1 MSNLKS
7 ISAASA
13 LKVSS
18 ATVVAPN
25 PIIFKNVVIKNLSG
39 LTKDGETYYQLDL
52 KDNTATEVTAEGF
65 TEQVKAGLLA
75 DKPTDFQRQAINMA
89 ENLQLIT
96 AVTYGTSWDANMV
109 TTDIQDFVQKVG
121 MKVSDVAIKVQNE
134 IIFKTS
140 VVGKIQG
147 LVKDGDSFFELDLKN
162 NSATLINPEE
172 VAKLAKQDFL
182 KGKATSY
189 TKIAQAFNLIESI
202 SLVKKGAVES
212 TETEGN

>member
-7 ISAASA
+7 ISAVSA

-39 LTKDGETYYQLDL
+39 LTKDGDTYYQLDL

>member
-7 ISAASA
+7 ISTASA
-13 LKVSS
+13 LKITS

-39 LTKDGETYYQLDL
+39 LTKDGDTYYQLDL
-52 KDNTATEVTAEGF
+52 KDNTATEITAEGF
-65 TEQVKAGLLA
+65 AAQVNAGLLA

-96 AVTYGTSWDANMV
+96 EVTYSNQWDALMV

-121 MKVSDVAIKVQNE
+121 MKVSDVSVKVQNE

-140 VVGKIQG
+140 VVGKISG
-147 LVKDGDSFFELDLKN
+147 LVKDGDNFFELDLKN
-162 NSATLINPEE
+162 NSATIINPEE
-172 VAKLAKQDFL
+172 VAKIAKQDFL
-182 KGKATSY
+182 RGKATNY
-189 TKIAQAFNLIESI
+189 TKIAQAFNLIESL
-202 SLVKKGAVES
+202 SLVKKGASES
-212 TETEGN
+212 DGN

>member
-1 MSNLKS
+1 MSNLLS

-13 LKVSS
+13 LKVTS

-39 LTKDGETYYQLDL
+39 LTKDGDTYYQLDL

-65 TEQVKAGLLA
+65 AEQVKAGLLA

-96 AVTYGTSWDANMV
+96 SVTYATQWDAPSIHG
-109 TTDIQDFVQKVG
+109 DLQDYVQKVG
-121 MKVSDVAIKVQNE
+121 MKVQDVTIKVQNA

-140 VVGKIQG
+140 VVSKISG

-182 KGKATSY
+182 KGKSTNY

-202 SLVKKGAVES
+202 SLVKKGAVDS
-212 TETEGN
+212 TESEGN